1 MQAIQ
6 GGSSTLDKSR
16 AYLDCCTLKDN
27 ATSTVF
33 RKTWRII
40 VLHPSQYKISDM
52 FPSKSAMV
60 EPTVVKLNKLHQMG
74 KCPAYLRMDNAG
86 ENLMLKQRI
95 ESKDFALPIKVEFTP
110 RDAPQMNSPA
120 EVAFATLGGQARAMM
135 TGANVPFAHD
145 KSLMPE
151 ACKHAT
157 MLDGLVVIKL
167 GDATATRYEH
177 QFGKIPPFAKH
188 LHTWGEAGVVT
199 IKARHMHPK
208 HASRGVTCLY
218 VGHSPD
224 HPSDTFRMVDMA
236 TGRVHITRDVTWLH
250 RMFFPKLKAGEQRQ

>member
-1 MQAIQ
+1 
-6 GGSSTLDKSR
+6 
-16 AYLDCCTLKDN
+16 
-27 ATSTVF
+27 
-33 RKTWRII
+33 
-40 VLHPSQYKISDM
+40 
-52 FPSKSAMV
+52 
-60 EPTVVKLNKLHQMG
+60 
-74 KCPAYLRMDNAG
+74 MDIAG
-86 ENLMLKQRI
+86 ENLLLKQRI
-95 ESKDFALPIKVEFTP
+95 ESKDFGLPIKVEFTP
-110 RDAPQMNSPA
+110 HDTPQMNSPA
-120 EVAFATLGGQARAMM
+120 EVAFATLGGRARAMM
-135 TGANVPFAHD
+135 TGANVPFAHR

-151 ACKHAT
+151 ACKHAK

-199 IKARHMHPK
+199 LKARHMHPK

-224 HPSDTFRMVDMA
+224 HPSDMFRMVDMA

-250 RMFFPKLKAGEQRQ
+250 RMFFPKSKAGEGTSIVDEDHNAFPLVNPEEEREETTPTEEQDQQEDTEVTEQLDHHNETNMETDDDETMITDNRSGEPIFTRT